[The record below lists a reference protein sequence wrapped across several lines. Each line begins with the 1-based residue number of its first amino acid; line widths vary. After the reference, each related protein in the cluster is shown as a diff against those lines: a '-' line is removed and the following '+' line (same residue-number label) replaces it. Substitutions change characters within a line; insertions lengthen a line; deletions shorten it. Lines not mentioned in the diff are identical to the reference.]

1 MTDWVVGMI
10 MSFVTAL
17 DASINEARAVL
28 TTKIFE
34 GPMYDLVNG
43 ISIAIRPIAISILG
57 LCFVIEFLKILTQED
72 ILKWQTGFKI
82 GAKLVLTYVAL
93 DVAADLMKAIYAT
106 GGALIAQ
113 VNADG
118 ASTMATLVDA
128 GLHKA
133 LDKLNLLQ
141 AIGMLATIGIGF
153 LIIWLTGIII
163 LVMAYGRTIEL
174 LLHIAIAPI
183 PCAFLILEGHQARLF
198 WKFIM
203 SFAANCLQ
211 GFFIVLAIAIYNA
224 MVETIMKNALEDGA
238 DLGKIVGGLL
248 LGAIVLLVTVTK
260 SGSLAKSILDA

>member
-1 MTDWVVGMI
+1 MTDRVVGMI
-10 MSFVTAL
+10 MSFVSAL
-17 DASINEARAVL
+17 DDSINNVREVL
-28 TTKIFE
+28 TDQIFS
-34 GPMYDLVNG
+34 GPMYDLVNN
-43 ISIAIRPIAISILG
+43 ISVAIRPIAISILG
-57 LCFVIEFLKILTQED
+57 LCFVIEFLKIVTHDD

-93 DVAADLMKAIYAT
+93 DLASDLMKAIYAT
-106 GGALIAQ
+106 GGELINQ
-113 VNADG
+113 VNGSG
-118 ASTMATLVDA
+118 ASSMAALVDA

-183 PCAFLILEGHQARLF
+183 PCAFLILEDHHSRLF

-211 GFFIVLAIAIYNA
+211 GFFIVLSIALYNA
-224 MVETIMKNALEDGA
+224 MVKKIMEEALKDGA

-260 SGSLAKSILDA
+260 SGSIAKSILDA